1 MSDIRCL
8 PKFSFGDVENYI
20 KEKLNKICGGF
31 GTNDIQNSMV
41 REKSYA
47 LHSEKG
53 HIMRIAVMDK
63 GTEITVT
70 SYVKHSMSKKNVCSI
85 KIILK
90 KSCTYGVLNFSLLFT
105 LK

>member
-1 MSDIRCL
+1 MSDLRFL

-20 KEKLNKICGGF
+20 KEKLNEICGGF

-53 HIMRIAVMDK
+53 HIIKVVVTDNK
-63 GTEITVT
+63 TEIIIT
-70 SYVKHSMSKKNVCSI
+70 SNVKHSMSKRNVCSI
-85 KIILK
+85 KIAFKDRTAPGI
-90 KSCTYGVLNFSLLFT
+90 
-105 LK
+105 